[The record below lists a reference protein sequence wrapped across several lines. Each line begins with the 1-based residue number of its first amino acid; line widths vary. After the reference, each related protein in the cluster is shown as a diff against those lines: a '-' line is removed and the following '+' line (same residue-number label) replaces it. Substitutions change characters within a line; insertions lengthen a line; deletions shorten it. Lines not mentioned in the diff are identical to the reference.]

1 MAIIPHTHTH
11 TAGRDR
17 EPKTEAKP
25 IIRTHRFYPKI
36 HTIGSIHNKSKYPA
50 EIHKKS
56 NRNHE
61 NHLRRG
67 IFAQYRK
74 STGEIH
80 RKNFW
85 FHRKISLGFIGNF
98 TGRSPLEV
106 ARFPARTTG
115 NHASA
120 RRKSG
125 LGSSSPA
132 VSLSRFSSLNHSLSV
147 SLWFS
152 LSSSVWV
159 RWIGREKEQIRR
171 KERKEKKEQEGK
183 RRKWEEREWF
193 GLLVPFLFLPIS
205 RSLTLSLSLPVSL
218 RKESKGR
225 NGKEGERR
233 RKKRRKEKQF
243 SEWGAEFA
251 WRRV

>member
-1 MAIIPHTHTH
+1 LEISPEDLPWKLPDF
-11 TAGRDR
+11 RP
-17 EPKTEAKP
+17 EPP
-25 IIRTHRFYPKI
+25 
-36 HTIGSIHNKSKYPA
+36 
-50 EIHKKS
+50 EITPLLVG
-56 NRNHE
+56 NRVWVPP
-61 NHLRRG
+61 LRR
-67 IFAQYRK
+67 FP
-74 STGEIH
+74 
-80 RKNFW
+80 
-85 FHRKISLGFIGNF
+85 SLG
-98 TGRSPLEV
+98 SPLWI
-106 ARFPARTTG
+106 T
-115 NHASA
+115 
-120 RRKSG
+120 
-125 LGSSSPA
+125 L
-132 VSLSRFSSLNHSLSV
+132 SLSV

-243 SEWGAEFA
+243 SKWGAKFA